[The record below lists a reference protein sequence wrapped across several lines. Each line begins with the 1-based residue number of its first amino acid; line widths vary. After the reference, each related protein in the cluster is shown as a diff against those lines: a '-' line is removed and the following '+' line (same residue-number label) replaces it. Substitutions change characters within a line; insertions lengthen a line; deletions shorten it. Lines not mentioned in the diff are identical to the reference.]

1 MVLVDPLRSAGRA
14 GCSKRAANVQPISH
28 ARGVST
34 TIRILG
40 PVAVERSGEP
50 VVIAPTLRLL
60 LGLLASRPGQLVAV
74 GVLGEALWGDDQPA
88 AAAATLQSH
97 VSRLRRALSPGIA
110 IHSSDRSYRLVMVD
124 GVIDA
129 GEFARLVGEAS
140 VCTDPALAGARYAAA
155 LSWWQGPPFGDLH
168 DHEHLRPEAVRLD
181 EHRHAAVESWMECR
195 LEADVDPALVG
206 DLESLAVANPLRER
220 YWRQLVVALHRSGRQ
235 AEALRR
241 LAEVRTMLRDELGLD
256 VPSTLR
262 ELEARV
268 LADDPS
274 LRAHDPAP
282 RPRVHSSIA
291 DDPSPLVGRDE
302 ELVAVGQAIRD
313 ARLVTLVGPGGVGK
327 TRMARRLAATSD
339 EFDDDAAVVELAG
352 LRDPAALAGAV
363 ANALDVQ
370 QRQHLSVDETL
381 LTALAGRRQLLVL
394 DNCEHLLDVVVPF
407 VERIRT
413 RCHGV
418 HVLATSREPL
428 GLPGEVVWP
437 IVPLGVADVDVDDPD
452 EVGRAPAVRLL
463 IDRARAAMP
472 GFVLTAANAGPVSEL
487 CRRLDGLPLALE
499 LAAARFRSLSPEMI
513 LERLGH
519 SSRLLDTRSRTFED
533 RHRTLSDTIGWSY
546 ELLTESERALFR
558 QLSVFAGSFDLEAVE
573 AVCLPLAGPCAGPDL
588 VELLVA
594 LVDKSMV
601 QVIAHEQP
609 RYQMLE
615 TLREYAWLRLDDPR
629 NGDAVGGLGERHLRW
644 YTALAE
650 RAEVGLGGPDEQ
662 RWSARIDADF
672 GDFRAAHAFAV
683 RTGDVDAALWLVCGL
698 REYAFRRIR
707 YELMGWAA
715 TSVQL
720 AGADQHSQ
728 YPVVLAIVACGEF
741 VRGNLASAITEAHRS
756 VAAQQ
761 VSGGPS
767 SGLAERSLGN
777 ALFYLGRTDEALVW
791 MDRMVSTAR
800 DAESPARLAHA
811 LYMRSVAET
820 SVGHTVRGAVL
831 AGEAKAAAHDSG
843 SPTASAQAAYAL
855 GLALEG
861 TDLAESLHLLR
872 EAAATARAAGNRWIE
887 AFALTEVWWIEAR
900 SGDVRDALAGSGEV
914 IDTWHR
920 GGDWANLWLSLRHV
934 VGILQ
939 QSGDLR
945 AAAVL
950 HGALATAGATYA
962 MPFEPSDAERLK
974 AVVGQ
979 IRGDLGEDVFDRAAS
994 DGAALTEPAL
1004 VAFVQERI
1012 AVLVAGS
1019 RS

>member
-1 MVLVDPLRSAGRA
+1 M
-14 GCSKRAANVQPISH
+14 
-28 ARGVST
+28 
-34 TIRILG
+34 
-40 PVAVERSGEP
+40 AVERSGEP
-50 VVIAPTLRLL
+50 VVIAPSLRLL

-74 GVLGEALWGDDQPA
+74 GVLGAALWGDNQPA

-97 VSRLRRALSPGIA
+97 MSRLRRALAPGITL
-110 IHSSDRSYRLVMVD
+110 HSSDRGYRLVMAD
-124 GVIDA
+124 GIIDA
-129 GEFARLVGEAS
+129 GEFARLVSEATE
-140 VCTDPALAGARYAAA
+140 CTDPLAAAARYADA

-195 LEADVDPALVG
+195 LEAGVDPALVG
-206 DLESLAVANPLRER
+206 DLESLAAANPLRER

-256 VPSTLR
+256 VPATLR
-262 ELEARV
+262 QLEARV

-274 LRAHDPAP
+274 LRPDEPAP
-282 RPRVHSSIA
+282 RPRVHASIA

-302 ELVAVGQAIRD
+302 QLAALGQAIRE

-339 EFDDDAAVVELAG
+339 EFDDDAAIVELAA

-381 LTALAGRRQLLVL
+381 LTALAGRRQLIVL

-413 RCHGV
+413 RCHGI

-437 IVPLGVADVDVDDPD
+437 IVPLAVADMDADDPD

-463 IDRARAAMP
+463 IDRARASLP

-513 LERLGH
+513 LERLGP
-519 SSRLLDTRSRTFED
+519 SSRLLDTRSRTFDD

-573 AVCLPLAGPCAGPDL
+573 GVRLPFEDAAGADL
-588 VELLVA
+588 IELLVA

-601 QVIAHEQP
+601 QVIVQEQP

-615 TLREYAWLRLDDPR
+615 TLREYARLRLDDLR
-629 NGDAVGGLGERHLRW
+629 GGDVIRGLGVRHLRW

-650 RAEVGLGGPDEQ
+650 QAEMGLGGSDEQ
-662 RWSARIDADF
+662 RWSARVDADF

-683 RTGDVDAALWLVCGL
+683 RTGDVDAALRLVCGL

-707 YELMGWAA
+707 YELTGWAA

-720 AGADQHSQ
+720 AGADQHPH
-728 YPVVLAIVACGEF
+728 YPVVLAVVACGEF
-741 VRGNLASAITEAHRS
+741 VRGNLTSAITEAHRS

-761 VSGGPS
+761 ASGYPS
-767 SGLAERSLGN
+767 CGLAERTLGN
-777 ALFYLGRTDEALVW
+777 AFFYLGRPDEALIW

-800 DAESPARLAHA
+800 DAASPARLAHA

-820 SVGHTVRGAVL
+820 SVGQTVRGAVL
-831 AGEAKAAAHDSG
+831 AGEAKAAAHASG

-900 SGDVRDALAGSGEV
+900 SGDLGAALAGSGEV
-914 IDTWHR
+914 IETWHR

-934 VGILQ
+934 LGILQ

-979 IRGDLGEDVFDRAAS
+979 LRTELGEDAFDRAAS
-994 DGAALTEPAL
+994 DGAALAEPAL
-1004 VAFVQERI
+1004 VAYIQERI
-1012 AVLVAGS
+1012 AVLVASS
-1019 RS
+1019 RP